1 MQSPEPQSGWAPQS
15 PAQTLLEQPLLLGRY
30 RVVEAR
36 GTGGFGSVKV
46 CWDIR
51 LERRVAIKC
60 LPLSQAPET
69 SASTLSEALDEA
81 RITSRLTHPNI
92 VTVHDFEVEN
102 GCAYLIMEFVNGLT
116 LAELMARVEG
126 GVLTYDECAH
136 LLDSLA
142 DALDYAHG
150 QGVLH
155 LDIKPSNILI
165 DTTGAVKLGD
175 FGMASLA
182 SAAGWEGARGG
193 TVGYMPPEQL
203 QCSLVDERTDVFSL
217 AVVLYQALTGTS
229 PFAAKDAEA
238 SLKKIVRGAKPLTK
252 VEPELAG
259 PVSDGL
265 IRALSADAGERP
277 TSAGELARAVIPY
290 LGDEM
295 EGRQSVASLLSQA
308 SGETGPDE
316 QAWDDAARVSLVER
330 WPWLP
335 GAVLRAT
342 SALACAGA
350 AARMAPATA
359 PRLAALLP
367 AGALVPVCAL
377 ALAAAG
383 AALPEAGGI
392 LACVLAVVAVAA
404 PGVYSPAFLVAGV
417 VGLALLGW
425 RATTAGASKLAHAA
439 LLLPVALTSPVGGVA
454 LAGGTLRPKPAALTA
469 AAGAALQLLLA
480 RTLGAA
486 TGADVAAAALGMLVS
501 PVAWLFVA
509 GTAASAWL
517 CAIVS
522 ADGGT
527 ARRCVGQVL
536 GGAAAIAT
544 LALARRVENGGL
556 WAAPAAS
563 DIAVAVVCAVL
574 VMIETL
580 TLGPVCQ
587 PREDD

>member
-1 MQSPEPQSGWAPQS
+1 MQPPEPQNGWAPQS
-15 PAQTLLEQPLLLGRY
+15 PAQTLPEQPLLLGRY
-30 RVVEAR
+30 RVVETR

-60 LPLSQAPET
+60 LPLSQAPEA

-102 GCAYLIMEFVNGLT
+102 GCAYLIMEFVDGLT

-155 LDIKPSNILI
+155 LDIKPSNIFI

-238 SLKKIVRGAKPLTK
+238 SLKMIVRGVKPLAK
-252 VEPELAG
+252 VEPELVG

-265 IRALSADAGERP
+265 TRALSADAGERP

-308 SGETGPDE
+308 S
-316 QAWDDAARVSLVER
+316 
-330 WPWLP
+330 
-335 GAVLRAT
+335 
-342 SALACAGA
+342 ALACAGA

-359 PRLAALLP
+359 PHLAALLP

-383 AALPEAGGI
+383 ATLPEAGGA
-392 LACVLAVVAVAA
+392 LTCVLAVVAVAA

-425 RATTAGASKLAHAA
+425 RTTTAGAGRLAHAA

-454 LAGGTLRPKPAALTA
+454 LAGGTLRPKPATLTA

-486 TGADVAAAALGMLVS
+486 TGADVAAAALGMLAS
-501 PVAWLFVA
+501 PAAWLFVA
-509 GTAASAWL
+509 GAAASAWL
-517 CAIVS
+517 CALVS
-522 ADGGT
+522 AGGGT
-527 ARRCVGQVL
+527 ARCCVGQML
-536 GGAAAIAT
+536 GSAAAIAT

-574 VMIETL
+574 VMIATL